1 MSNFSTFGGENFIL
15 EEENFINNNNIPTSS
30 KPVKKSDNN
39 LSHPNSSEKNIIAPS
54 NQKSDRRLN
63 NLNNVPTTQMSTL
76 PTPSPK
82 SSLNS
87 FNNLGSKIYIRI
99 SVECIDI
106 TYKLIEDFG
115 ISFKPYL
122 EISVP
127 NQEIFKVYPCDMDLD
142 RSLNASNISGLLDN
156 DTSMNLSQNLKSNTS
171 TSFIMGKERSYPM
184 KFVKCVEVPL
194 KDFYSNVVFTLK
206 NELPGANNKNLSN
219 SPNNNGNQSPQLPPN
234 IIIGEGRIAVNLLY
248 KNFKENSFDGN
259 LELKFKNSS
268 LIGYLKIILTASE
281 KSLINQEEFF
291 DKLQKAK
298 FLDVTDDEGI
308 NPSTSPNKILDNISS
323 QSQKNNLNLWE
334 FYMYNVEDINPQI
347 LDEFFYCQ
355 LSEEDEDDE
364 GGLENLQCFS
374 LAKRVRQSSD
384 ARELQKLYLEAKRKE
399 NQPALFQIYLLLV
412 KMTSQNDYKFM
423 SEFMKNLNEEEK
435 SNVFELPK
443 FSSENAYLIK
453 QYLVFIYNY
462 YRYFKNNKVRIF
474 FKQYKIISNSF
485 KKFYFTN
492 YEF

>member
-15 EEENFINNNNIPTSS
+15 EEDNLMNNNNNNIPISS
-30 KPVKKSDNN
+30 KPVKKPDKNN
-39 LSHPNSSEKNIIAPS
+39 NQTQANSPEKNLIAPS
-54 NQKSDRRLN
+54 SNKPERTLN
-63 NLNNVPTTQMSTL
+63 NLNNIPTTQMSTQ

-99 SVECIDI
+99 SIECVDI

-127 NQEIFKVYPCDMDLD
+127 NQEIFKAYPTDIDLD

-171 TSFIMGKERSYPM
+171 TSFIMGKDRNYPM
-184 KFVKCVEVPL
+184 KFVKCVEVPIQ
-194 KDFYSNVVFTLK
+194 DFYSNIVFTLK
-206 NELPGANNKNLSN
+206 NELPGVNTKSSNNSSNNLGNSGSN
-219 SPNNNGNQSPQLPPN
+219 QTSNLPPN
-234 IIIGEGRIAVNLLY
+234 VIIGEAKIAVNLLF

-259 LELKFKNSS
+259 IELKFKNSS

-298 FLDVTDDEGI
+298 FLDVSDDEG
-308 NPSTSPNKILDNISS
+308 TSANMNTNKLLDNISS
-323 QSQKNNLNLWE
+323 QSQRTNLNLWE
-334 FYMYNVEDINPQI
+334 FFMSKVEDINPQI

-364 GGLENLQCFS
+364 GGLENLQCFA
-374 LAKRVRQSSD
+374 LAKRVRQTND
-384 ARELQKLYLEAKRKE
+384 AREFQKLYLEAKRKE
-399 NQPALFQIYLLLV
+399 NQPALYQIYFHFA
-412 KMTSQNDYKFM
+412 KMTTQNDYKFI
-423 SEFMKNLNEEEK
+423 SEFMKNLNEDEK
-435 SNVFELPK
+435 REVFELPK
-443 FSSENAYLIK
+443 CSSENAYLIK
-453 QYLVFIYNY
+453 QYLMFLYNY
-462 YRYFKNNKVRIF
+462 YRYFKNNKVIF
-474 FKQYKIISNSF
+474 THWNFLNKMTF
-485 KKFYFTN
+485 
-492 YEF
+492 